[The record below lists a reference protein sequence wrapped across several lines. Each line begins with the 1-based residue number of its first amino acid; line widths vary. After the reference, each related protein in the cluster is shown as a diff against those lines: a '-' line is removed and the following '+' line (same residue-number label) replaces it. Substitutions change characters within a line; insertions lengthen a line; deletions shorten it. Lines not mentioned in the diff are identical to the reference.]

1 MDITRLFRTK
11 NKIIAMLSFLFI
23 LSLSFSQQSNTDLVN
38 DNKYE
43 NSINRYVTDQD
54 GNILMYVNVWGH
66 VKNPGNHLVYDG
78 IDLITLLSVV
88 GGPLSG
94 AKLNKVLIYR
104 DSKDANGQIKYEVN
118 LNKFY
123 SSGDRSELIRIM
135 PNDTII
141 IKENL
146 FSSIFRNSNMLTT
159 ILQMLNIY
167 IQIENNNQNSNPS

>member
-66 VKNPGNHLVYDG
+66 VK
-78 IDLITLLSVV
+78 
-88 GGPLSG
+88 
-94 AKLNKVLIYR
+94 
-104 DSKDANGQIKYEVN
+104 
-118 LNKFY
+118 
-123 SSGDRSELIRIM
+123 
-135 PNDTII
+135 
-141 IKENL
+141 
-146 FSSIFRNSNMLTT
+146 
-159 ILQMLNIY
+159 
-167 IQIENNNQNSNPS
+167 